1 MIIATASAA
10 TPPRD
15 RKAIAY
21 TTANGSATL
30 REAAYSAYSCPVTS
44 RSDSKEK
51 PALTTALKSV
61 NPAQAQYALPSP
73 RGAFIP

>member
-61 NPAQAQYALPSP
+61 NAAQAQYALPSP
-73 RGAFIP
+73 